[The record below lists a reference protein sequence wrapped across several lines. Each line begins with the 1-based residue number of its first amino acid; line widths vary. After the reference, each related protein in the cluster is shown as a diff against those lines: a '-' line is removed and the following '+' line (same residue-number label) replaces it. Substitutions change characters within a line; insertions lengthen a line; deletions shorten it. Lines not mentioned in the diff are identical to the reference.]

1 MRSTLF
7 SVSTYVNR
15 SRLLGLLLVLF
26 WVSHSGAA
34 VVTALET
41 ASPAGARRSLY
52 PNEWGIAHP
61 AGLAYAPQ
69 FGYFFLIDKTRSN
82 PAVTTLVTL
91 TPYEEQVARVDLAFQ
106 VGNALNMTYDAQGRR
121 LLLLNQT
128 RTEIAQVALDE
139 QGHLQPASL
148 RRSALAQLQ
157 LGNIQGMAVDS
168 VNQRL
173 LLLERAKRRLVSL
186 PLNAALDWPA
196 TAARFIDLSAL
207 GATTLRGVAVQ
218 PLTQQIFIGN
228 PAQQVLY
235 VLDQNGALVQQ
246 YTTTALALNDPQA
259 FVFAPSADLTDAAD
273 TIHLFVADS
282 YQPDTQA
289 AEDILD
295 AEQGAI
301 RLYLPLITGPEVQYN
316 SAETP
321 AQAEQK
327 PTLSANTAEQQA
339 KGRLGEI
346 TEVALNWSPDSVS
359 AAANPPV
366 ILALVQSVNSG
377 AFTPP
382 SPDPSGIAF
391 LNNRNH
397 LLLSDAEVD
406 EMPAL
411 FTDANLFE
419 SSLTGALLGTGSTY
433 PYSLEPS
440 GIAFNPTNNHLFVA
454 DDDRHLILEVAPGA
468 DGVIGNKDD
477 SVTAFDTSAF
487 NSLDSE
493 DVTYDATNGVLY
505 IIDGVNAEVYRV
517 SPGANGRFDGVPV
530 SGGDDVVSNFD
541 VASNNILDPEGIY
554 YDRSSDH
561 LFVTGN
567 NNDFIYELTTSGA
580 FVQLYDMSAANSWKN
595 AGITMAPG
603 STNPNVMNFYIVD
616 RGIDN
621 DIDPT
626 ENDGQLHELTRPVP
640 TPTPT
645 ALPPGEAVLVGA
657 GDIASCAGNGDNA
670 TANLLDGIAGTIFT
684 VGDNVYEDGAP
695 GRFENCYGPTWGRH
709 KERTKPA
716 VGNHEYDFAGA
727 ADYYAYF
734 GAAAGDPSQGYYSYD
749 LAAWHIVVLNS
760 NCTEVGGC
768 QAGSPQEQWLRADLA
783 THSTACTLAYF
794 HHPRFSSGATHG
806 STKQMQPFW
815 QALYDY
821 GADVVL
827 VGHDHHYERFARQDP
842 TGVAAPTRG
851 LRQFVVGM
859 GGFTLYPLGTPL
871 PNSEVRNNDTWGV
884 LKLAL
889 HPTSYDWQFIPV
901 AGKTFTDSGNESCV
915 QLGPVATAT
924 PIVAPTNTPL
934 PVPTNTP
941 LPAPT
946 NTPLPTATNTP
957 LPTAT
962 NTPPAPTN
970 TPTATVLPPTATP
983 ASSVCQVTYLVTSR
997 WNNGFTADVT
1007 IKNNG
1012 ATTINGWSLTWSFTG
1027 NQLITN
1033 LWNGAL
1039 TQTGQNV
1046 RVRNLSYNNLISAN
1060 GGAQTF
1066 GFQALFSGS
1075 NSNPQSF
1082 ALNGIVCNQS
1092 SATATPVPP
1101 TATPLPTPTSTPTVV
1116 AACPRG
1122 GFLLDQFNTVSYNN
1136 QNGTVAWKSA
1146 WSESVDNNSPS
1157 SGRIR
1162 ITANE
1167 LRLSDSP
1174 DSGQIPALARQAN
1187 LTGAATA
1194 VLSFDY
1200 RTALTVDTTDQ
1211 VRVQISSNG
1220 GSTWTTLRTFSGQSS
1235 GTATIDITAYRS
1247 ANVVMRF
1254 QVSALYNISDEYFAV
1269 DNVRIGCN

>member
-1 MRSTLF
+1 MKIRSTLF
-7 SVSTYVNR
+7 SVSTSINR
-15 SRLLGLLLVLF
+15 SRLLGLLLTLF
-26 WVSHSGAA
+26 FVGHSGAVT
-34 VVTALET
+34 VVNALQTED
-41 ASPAGARRSLY
+41 PVGARRSLY

-69 FGYFFLIDKTRSN
+69 FGYFFLLDKARNN

-91 TPYEEQVARVDLAFQ
+91 TPYEQQVERVELTFR

-128 RTEIAQVALDE
+128 QTEIAQVSLDE
-139 QGHLQPASL
+139 QGHLQPATL
-148 RRSALAQLQ
+148 RSSSLAQLQ
-157 LGNIQGMAVDS
+157 LRNVQGMAVDP

-173 LLLERAKRRLVSL
+173 LFLEKAKRRLVSL
-186 PLNAALDWPA
+186 PLNAALDLPA
-196 TAARFIDLSAL
+196 TAASFIDLTAL
-207 GATTLRGVAVQ
+207 GAAALRGVAVH

-228 PAQQVLY
+228 PAQHALY
-235 VLDQNGALVQQ
+235 VIDQSGALVHQ
-246 YTTTALALNDPQA
+246 YTTSALALNDPQA

-289 AEDILD
+289 AEDIPE

-301 RLYLPLITGPEVQYN
+301 HLYLPLITAPEVEYN
-316 SAETP
+316 SAETTD
-321 AQAEQK
+321 QEEQNLA
-327 PTLSANTAEQQA
+327 PSANTAPQPG

-346 TEVALNWSPDSVS
+346 TEVALNWSPDRVT
-359 AAANPPV
+359 AAANPTI
-366 ILALVQSVNSG
+366 ILNLVQSVNSST
-377 AFTPP
+377 FVPP

-391 LNNRNH
+391 NSSRNR
-397 LLLSDAEVD
+397 LLISDAEVD

-411 FTDANLFE
+411 FTGVNLFE
-419 SSLTGALLGTGSTY
+419 TTLVGTLSGTGSTY
-433 PYSLEPS
+433 PHTLEPS
-440 GIAFNPTNNHLFVA
+440 GAAFNPTNDHLFLA
-454 DDDRHLILEVAPGA
+454 DDDRHLIIEVAPGA
-468 DGVIGNKDD
+468 DGVTGTADD
-477 SVTAFDTSAF
+477 LVTSFDTTVF

-517 SPGANGRFDGVPV
+517 SPGANGRFDGVPAR
-530 SGGDDVVSNFD
+530 GGDDVVSNFD
-541 VASNNILDPEGIY
+541 VESNNILDPEGIY
-554 YDRSSDH
+554 YDKVSDH

-567 NNDFIYELTTSGA
+567 NNDFIYELTTTGA

-603 STNPNVMNFYIVD
+603 SANPNVMNFYIVD

-626 ENDGQLHELTRPVP
+626 ENDGKLHELTRPTVTP
-640 TPTPT
+640 TPTP
-645 ALPPGEAVLVGA
+645 LPPGEAVMVGA

-670 TANLLDGIAGTIFT
+670 TATLLDGIGGTVFT

-716 VGNHEYDFAGA
+716 AGNHEYDFAGA
-727 ADYYAYF
+727 ADYFAYF
-734 GAAAGDPSQGYYSYD
+734 GAAAGDPSKGYYSYD
-749 LAAWHIVVLNS
+749 LAAWHIIVLNS

-768 QAGSPQEQWLRADLA
+768 QAGSLQEQWLRADLA
-783 THSTACTLAYF
+783 AHPTACTLAYF

-806 STKQMQPFW
+806 SSAQMQPFW

-842 TGVAAPTRG
+842 AGVAAPTRG
-851 LRQFVVGM
+851 IRQFLVGM

-889 HPTSYDWQFIPV
+889 HPTGYDWQFIPV
-901 AGKTFTDSGNESCV
+901 AGKTFTDTGSESCV
-915 QLGPVATAT
+915 QLAPVATAT
-924 PIVAPTNTPL
+924 PIMT
-934 PVPTNTP
+934 PTNTP

-946 NTPLPTATNTP
+946 NTPIPTATNTP
-957 LPTAT
+957 LP
-962 NTPPAPTN
+962 APTN
-970 TPTATVLPPTATP
+970 TATATAVPPTATATP
-983 ASSVCQVTYLVTSR
+983 AGSACQVTYLITSR

-1007 IKNNG
+1007 IKNNS
-1012 ATTINGWSLTWSFTG
+1012 ATTINGWNLTWSFAG
-1027 NQLITN
+1027 NQFITN
-1033 LWNGAL
+1033 LWNGVL

-1060 GGAQTF
+1060 GGTQTF
-1066 GFQALFSGS
+1066 GFQAFFSGS

-1082 ALNGIVCNQS
+1082 ALNGSLCNQS

-1101 TATPLPTPTSTPTVV
+1101 TATPVPTATSTPTVV

-1122 GFLLDQFNTVSYNN
+1122 GFLLDQFNTVNYNN
-1136 QNGTVAWKSA
+1136 NNGTVAWKSA
-1146 WSESVDNNSPS
+1146 WSESFDNNAPS

-1162 ITANE
+1162 ITSNE

-1194 VLSFDY
+1194 VLGFDY
-1200 RTALTVDTTDQ
+1200 RTSLTVDSTDQ

-1220 GSTWTTLRTFSGQSS
+1220 GSTWTTVRTFSGKSS
-1235 GTATIDITAYRS
+1235 GTVSIDISAYRS
-1247 ANVVMRF
+1247 ANVLLRF
-1254 QVSALYNISDEYFAV
+1254 QVSANYNISDEYFAV
-1269 DNVRIGCN
+1269 DNVRISCN